1 MSKGKFIVIDGLDGS
16 GKGTQFRILV
26 QKLKELNYDIA
37 EVDFP
42 RYGKPSAVFVERYLR
57 GEFGTADQVKPKAA
71 SIFYALDRFGAKE
84 EMRDDLEKGKILI
97 SNRYVSSS
105 QGHQAGKI
113 KDSEQRKAFLNWL
126 DELEYEIFGI
136 PRPDLG
142 LFMDVPP
149 EIGQKLVDQKE
160 SREYIQ
166 GKKRDIHEDDLNH
179 LENAYQA
186 YQELVASDSAWEKI
200 DCVRQNGKIKT
211 IEEISELVLKRVLE
225 LIKN

>member
-1 MSKGKFIVIDGLDGS
+1 MKKGKFIVIDGLDGS

-26 QKLKELNYDIA
+26 QKLKELGHDIA
-37 EVDFP
+37 QVDFP

-57 GEFGTADQVKPKAA
+57 GEFGSADEVKPKVA
-71 SIFYALDRFGAKE
+71 SIFYALDRFSVKK
-84 EMRDDLEKGKILI
+84 EMRKDLEKGKILI

-113 KDSEQRKAFLNWL
+113 KDSEKRKAFLNWL
-126 DELEYEIFGI
+126 DELEYEIFEI

-149 EIGQKLVDQKE
+149 KIGQKLVDEKE
-160 SREYIQ
+160 AREYTN

-186 YQELVASDSAWEKI
+186 YQELVANDSAWEKI
-200 DCVRQNGKIKT
+200 DCVRNGKIKS
-211 IEEISELVLKRVLE
+211 IEEISDLVLKRVLK
-225 LIKN
+225 LIEG